1 MLAACYLSNCMSP
14 SVLHAQISHSIP
26 FLSYPLLYLPPL
38 VFVCVCFVHIFTPE
52 QDLYQSHEVCLLG
65 LLFTP

>member
-1 MLAACYLSNCMSP
+1 MLATCYLRNCMSP

-26 FLSYPLLYLPPL
+26 FLSYPLFCLPPL
-38 VFVCVCFVHIFTPE
+38 VFGCVCFVHVFTPE
-52 QDLYQSHEVCLLG
+52 QDLCQSHEVCLLG